1 MRSIIQ
7 WTNSRL
13 GLCAAI
19 AALALSG
26 CAHTPNPWREDGPST
41 QVDWRT
47 PTEIDII
54 ENHKP
59 GEQRVRE
66 WQAMNVAAVD
76 GTVTHWPLYFE
87 DPFEDKGSGNSPF
100 DPYRSGANEYKVGWE
115 DFFAIPY
122 THARYTLNYLLLP
135 FSAIV
140 TPPWTVMESDGFI
153 SRQRLGYDHDATR
166 HAKEKQPEMG
176 TDEH

>member
-7 WTNSRL
+7 RTNSRL
-13 GLCAAI
+13 GLCAAM
-19 AALALSG
+19 AALALAG
-26 CAHTPNPWREDGPST
+26 CSHTENQWREDGPSR

-47 PTEIDII
+47 PTEIDIR
-54 ENHKP
+54 ENHEP

-66 WQAMNVAAVD
+66 WEAMNVAAVD

-100 DPYRSGANEYKVGWE
+100 DPFQSGANEYKLGWE

-135 FSAIV
+135 FSAIA
-140 TPPWTVMESDGFI
+140 TPPWTVMASDGFI
-153 SRQRLGYDHDATR
+153 SRQALGYDHDATPR
-166 HAKEKQPEMG
+166 STEKQPQTE
-176 TDEH
+176 TDEE